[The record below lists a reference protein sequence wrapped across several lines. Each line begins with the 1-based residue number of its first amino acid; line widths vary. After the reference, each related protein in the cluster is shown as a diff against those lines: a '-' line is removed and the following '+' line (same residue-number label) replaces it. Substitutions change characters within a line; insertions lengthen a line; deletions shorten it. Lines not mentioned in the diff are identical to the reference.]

1 VVARKKGLDGQY
13 EKVGGSPRQGP
24 PKPSVVVVPVGL
36 LIFSSEFALVNMSS
50 HKQAPGTFGFN
61 HTKYRPPQEDIPMD
75 GFGQQDDVQEED
87 EEDDDGEIPRNLHQR
102 RPSRDAAPFSSYAPP
117 DPRLMDPK
125 ANGAAQRQQQQ
136 QQKGEVEDEQ
146 DAGCCKCVIM

>member
-1 VVARKKGLDGQY
+1 VAVLLLAVLFSMRTA
-13 EKVGGSPRQGP
+13 
-24 PKPSVVVVPVGL
+24 PKFVVVPVCPL
-36 LIFSSEFALVNMSS
+36 FFSSKFGMVNVNS

-75 GFGQQDDVQEED
+75 EFGQQDDVQEED
-87 EEDDDGEIPRNLHQR
+87 DDGEVPRNLHER

-136 QQKGEVEDEQ
+136 QKGEVEDEQ